1 MCQTMNVLIHDS
13 ARHPENSENY
23 SCARE
28 ARPNF
33 KIFLEEIYPNLYFV
47 CQILCSNRRILM
59 KISAFLAKQQF
70 KRIFHENPDLSGVFM
85 KTPIEADVG
94 GPCRNPGY
102 NPYLLIKPH

>member
-1 MCQTMNVLIHDS
+1 MCQTMNVLIPDS
-13 ARHPENSENY
+13 ARRPENSENH
-23 SCARE
+23 SCAHE

-70 KRIFHENPDLSGVFM
+70 KRIFHENPDLSGFFM
-85 KTPIEADVG
+85 KTPI
-94 GPCRNPGY
+94 
-102 NPYLLIKPH
+102 

>member
-1 MCQTMNVLIHDS
+1 MCQTMNVLIPDS
-13 ARHPENSENY
+13 ARRPENSENH

-47 CQILCSNRRILM
+47 CQMLCSNRRILM

-70 KRIFHENPDLSGVFM
+70 KRIFHENPDLSGC
-85 KTPIEADVG
+85 PRA
-94 GPCRNPGY
+94 
-102 NPYLLIKPH
+102 L